1 MKSHTLNTLLF
12 LLIIPV
18 IGMAQGN
25 LKTLERQDY
34 SIQFPSKWY
43 LEEIEE
49 MGIVLID
56 DEENPKLIT
65 TLIATPSDDTS
76 LSETRKELLE
86 NSGLE
91 NAKAVKDEILQVG
104 DKEMLHLVF
113 RGANEDNSE
122 PFRIEEFFVL
132 HNNRSFILVFA
143 CSEDAYPKVKE
154 SIEQISNSFQLK

>member
-1 MKSHTLNTLLF
+1 MKSNILHTLLF
-12 LLIIPV
+12 FLITPLT
-18 IGMAQGN
+18 GTTQGN

-43 LEEIEE
+43 LEEIDD

-65 TLIATPSDDTS
+65 TLIATPSDEMS

-91 NAKAVKDEILQVG
+91 NAKAVKDEILNIG
-104 DKEMLHLVF
+104 GKEMLHLVF
-113 RGANEDNSE
+113 QGANEDDSE

-132 HNNRSFILVFA
+132 HNNQSFMLVFA
-143 CSEDAYPKVKE
+143 CSEDAYPKVKA
-154 SIEQISNSFQLK
+154 SIEQISNSFKLK